1 MSAQVKTLK
10 EYKLSP
16 YTLHTELVR
25 ESDGSEYWTAEYL
38 ELRGCKTDGDEEAEA
53 VVRVQELFDEYI
65 TARLESGNEIPEP
78 AQPADVV
85 REAWIII
92 PQARWTMPDSSPIN
106 LDTKD
111 TGGDKKTI
119 STLENELELA
129 A

>member
-1 MSAQVKTLK
+1 MSAQVKTLR

-38 ELRGCKTDGDEEAEA
+38 ELRGCKTDGSEEAEA
-53 VVRVQELFDEYI
+53 VAKVQELFDEYI
-65 TARLESGNEIPEP
+65 VARLESGTEIPEP
-78 AQPADVV
+78 AQPLIVV
-85 REAWIII
+85 REAWLIV
-92 PQARWTMPDSSPIN
+92 PQAKWSLPDSSKIN

-119 STLENELELA
+119 SALENELA
-129 A
+129 TG